1 MIIQV
6 EMSISFCYYN
16 RIGFCL
22 FFQKNVFIINNVL
35 STARFI
41 GIFFCFA
48 YDFVW
53 SESSLELFI
62 WIVCI
67 KLLYMTMTL
76 VNSTNVFA
84 HCKTKFQMKI
94 ILNGMRPYAA
104 KKNHHIIRWNVT
116 TQFVQFLQK
125 SSWKCQVLQSVIN

>member
-16 RIGFCL
+16 RIV
-22 FFQKNVFIINNVL
+22 FFFVFSKNVFIINIVL

-41 GIFFCFA
+41 GTFFCFA

-62 WIVCI
+62 RMVCL

-76 VNSTNVFA
+76 VNSTKVFA
-84 HCKTKFQMKI
+84 HCKTKFQIKR
-94 ILNGMRPYAA
+94 ILNKSVHMQR
-104 KKNHHIIRWNVT
+104 KKNRHITHWKVT